1 MGPPMQRNGSN
12 ALYAGG
18 LLLFVGFIVGSAV
31 GIAIDQPSL
40 GAMIGVGAAAVVA
53 ALLYLRARPR

>member
-1 MGPPMQRNGSN
+1 MQRDGSN
-12 ALYAGG
+12 ALFAGG

-31 GIAIDQPSL
+31 GIANDEPSL

-53 ALLYLRARPR
+53 ALLYLRSRRG

>member
-1 MGPPMQRNGSN
+1 MQRDGSR

-18 LLLFVGFIVGSAV
+18 FLLFLGFLAGSAV

-40 GAMIGVGAAAVVA
+40 GAMAGVAIA
-53 ALLYLRARPR
+53 ALLALILWFVRRDRT

>member
-1 MGPPMQRNGSN
+1 MQSDGSR

-31 GIAIDQPSL
+31 GIAKDEPSL
-40 GAMIGVGAAAVVA
+40 GAILGVAAAAVL
-53 ALLYLRARPR
+53 ALLLYIYSRARS

>member
-1 MGPPMQRNGSN
+1 MQRDGSN

-31 GIAIDQPSL
+31 GIAKDEPSL
-40 GAMIGVGAAAVVA
+40 GAIIGVGAAAVVA
-53 ALLYLRARPR
+53 ALLFLRARFR

>member
-1 MGPPMQRNGSN
+1 MQRNGSQ

-31 GIAIDQPSL
+31 GIMKDEPSL
-40 GAMIGVGAAAVVA
+40 GAILGVGAAMVVA
-53 ALLYLRARPR
+53 LLLWLRAR

>member
-1 MGPPMQRNGSN
+1 MQRNASN

-31 GIAIDQPSL
+31 GIAKDEPSL
-40 GAMIGVGAAAVVA
+40 GAIIGVAVATVIA
-53 ALLYLRARPR
+53 VLLWFRAR